1 MRTNPGANINTD
13 WQINGIVK
21 PEHVNALTKAIKY
34 DYVIPADKIVTRSER
49 EEEPDDL
56 YELCGSPE
64 KVDADVAILINST
77 VGVISLVT
85 ISDVPYITGPLFKIK
100 AGDFVTD
107 NHTVHIYSIGSGS
120 FGAYGIKVESSARTS
135 VYLHTSGEMNAAYFL
150 AGSVRSTY
158 GSILVGSAR
167 NMNVIN
173 NSYQYGGVSYEM
185 AVDGELPPEGAYSS
199 VGQRPWMSNAI
210 GGGGGGSDGILRIFD
225 TVAKKNQGLQ
235 YMRMVLGNDI
245 LAEVTGQ
252 DLKVGP
258 RGSITGAYQDVPGL
272 GYDKNRS
279 AFIDMSEISGI
290 DWTTW
295 FTADMEGY
303 RIWGDT
309 RDYWDVTNPYTEMA
323 IDTASMVI
331 GRVYT
336 IKIHVTK
343 NKHDATPVFVET
355 HQSEAGAGSL
365 LLRYGY
371 SSGSYGSAVDATVI
385 YNGGR
390 GLYPMINGS
399 ASATIMIQTAQ
410 GYYSGALPS
419 GYQANDIVLAVTI
432 GSATNTCVLRSNDS
446 NRPLASDTAQT
457 VSGTATMD
465 MDGALYVAFQ
475 HVNRSSQTRY
485 YQLVEPPKYLTSVSV
500 DTSFTI
506 PQIQFQERVPTPDG
520 DYEWR
525 NRDAFLILAPKD
537 SRPAFYTPYL
547 LAQGSS
553 GDYGFSYLIP
563 NFHPVHLDSRTDD
576 PNGRSDPDYE
586 ESYPPEAPCY
596 EAVVYMC
603 RIDEN
608 HVLVLGY

>member
-1 MRTNPGANINTD
+1 MRTNTSADINTD
-13 WQINGIVK
+13 WAINQIVK
-21 PEHVNALTKAIKY
+21 PGHVNALTRSIKY
-34 DYVIPADKIVTRSER
+34 DYVVTAQMLEGKTGTVDVDELLGGNKINGTTGEVH
-49 EEEPDDL
+49 
-56 YELCGSPE
+56 
-64 KVDADVAILINST
+64 VLINTMVPDNVELFFPANS
-77 VGVISLVT
+77 VGGPSGTLKVHVHT
-85 ISDVPYITGPLFKIK
+85 IGPFTASVGTSGIPYIDHYFHTHGPAEAVTFTSIPRSMHVGAFIMAEPIELM
-100 AGDFVTD
+100 AGGTF
-107 NHTVHIYSIGSGS
+107 I
-120 FGAYGIKVESSARTS
+120 
-135 VYLHTSGEMNAAYFL
+135 
-150 AGSVRSTY
+150 
-158 GSILVGSAR
+158 
-167 NMNVIN
+167 
-173 NSYQYGGVSYEM
+173 YEM
-185 AVDGELPPEGAYSS
+185 ALAELPFLDEQHPGSIVKQA
-199 VGQRPWMSNAI
+199 WMSNAV
-210 GGGGGGSDGILRIFD
+210 GGGGGSDSILRIFD

-252 DLKVGP
+252 NLKIGP

-272 GYDKNRS
+272 GYNQNRS

-303 RIWGDT
+303 RIWGDS

-343 NKHDATPVFVET
+343 NKHDVTPAFVET

-365 LLRYGY
+365 LLRYGQ
-371 SSGSYGSAVDATVI
+371 SSGSYGSVVNATVI

-390 GLYPMINGS
+390 GLYPMINVS
-399 ASATIMIQTAQ
+399 ASATIMIQTVQ
-410 GYYSGALPS
+410 GYYSGVLPP
-419 GYQANDIVLAVTI
+419 GYQANDVVLAVTI
-432 GSATNTCVLRSNDS
+432 GSVTNICVLRSNDS
-446 NRPLASDTAQT
+446 DKPLASDTAQT

-500 DTSFTI
+500 NTSFTI

-520 DYEWR
+520 DYAWE
-525 NRDAFLILAPKD
+525 NREAFLILAPKD

-553 GDYGFSYLIP
+553 GDYGFSYLKP
-563 NFHPVHLDSRTDD
+563 NFHPVHLDSRSDD
-576 PNGRSDPDYE
+576 PNGRSDPGND

-596 EAVVYMC
+596 EAVIYMC